1 MKLMP
6 LSILAIYFVVAS
18 TGYLNQLDTTKV
30 DNVED
35 RGNHYKKSCFCYS
48 VILKVKIDADLDL
61 ISSYLSMQNKW
72 WK

>member
-18 TGYLNQLDTTKV
+18 NGYPNPLDTTKV

-35 RGNHYKKSCFCYS
+35 RGNQYKKSCFCYS
-48 VILKVKIDADLDL
+48 VKYFDAC
-61 ISSYLSMQNKW
+61 
-72 WK
+72 